1 MSEETAIATPL
12 TRQSWILHIFAALAE
27 KERSDIGAGAKA
39 ALAAAR
45 ARGVNLGNPGPF
57 PTKDFALVGPSSK
70 FLPAPLVRI
79 DCESPR
85 MRQRRWGRE
94 SSPGR
99 GQDDFANRRV
109 PYFSKPHSA

>member
-27 KERSDIGAGAKA
+27 KERSDIGARTKA

-45 ARGVNLGNPGPF
+45 ARGVNLGNRGPF
-57 PTKDFALVGPSSK
+57 PTKDFALAGPSPK

-85 MRQRRWGRE
+85 MPQGGALGPRVLASPRAATKMTRRRWRQVG
-94 SSPGR
+94 
-99 GQDDFANRRV
+99 
-109 PYFSKPHSA
+109 